1 MNSEL
6 KLYHL
11 FIRPGYHLHEDHWN
25 RTSLANWRD
34 EYMKSPA
41 LRPGIDRQLRK
52 ALAWRWPK
60 EGANLTQK
68 HRDWLSWLPDLSRL
82 VLALGVMQLSCPD
95 YLLLAEYR
103 NALMPHLDTQTLN
116 QLAGI
121 WQGPARQ
128 PAFAPEGLLNGAL
141 EMGIRLFSHQNE
153 QDWVWNMV
161 RHTLPAGSEGEMPD
175 VSAESVYRQMHRLR
189 KFI

>member
-1 MNSEL
+1 M
-6 KLYHL
+6 
-11 FIRPGYHLHEDHWN
+11 FIRPGYHLHEDHWK
-25 RTSLANWRD
+25 RTSLVNWRD

-41 LRPGIDRQLRK
+41 LRPCIDRQLRK

-60 EGANLTQK
+60 EGASLTQK
-68 HRDWLSWLPDLSRL
+68 HRDWLSWLPDLPRL

-95 YLLLAEYR
+95 YLLLAKYR
-103 NALMPHLDTQTLN
+103 NVLMPHLDTQTLN

-121 WQGPARQ
+121 WQGTPQQ
-128 PAFAPEGLLNGAL
+128 PAYAPEDLLKGAL
-141 EMGIRLFSHQNE
+141 QMGIRLFSHQNE

-161 RHTLPAGSEGEMPD
+161 RHTLPSGSEGEVSD
-175 VSAESVYRQMHRLR
+175 VSAEYVYKQMHRLR